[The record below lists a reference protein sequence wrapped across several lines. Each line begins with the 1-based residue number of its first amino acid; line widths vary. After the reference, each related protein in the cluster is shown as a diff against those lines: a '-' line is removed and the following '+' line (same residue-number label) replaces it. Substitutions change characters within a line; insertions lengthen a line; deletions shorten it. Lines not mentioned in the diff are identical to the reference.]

1 MKLLAQINGPEDL
14 HELSDAELVE
24 LAQEVRQHIIDTV
37 GEIGGHFGA
46 NLGTCE
52 LAVALHSVLDSPRDK
67 ILWDVGHQAYPHKV
81 LTGRRDQLAT
91 IRQYGGLAP
100 FCSISESPHDIMG
113 AGHAS
118 TSIGYAVGIKEGMR
132 QLDPDN
138 NARVVAVIGDGAMT
152 GGVAFEAIGQAGG
165 LGTPI
170 VVVLNDNGM
179 SIAPNVGS
187 LSRYFNRVR
196 LNPKL
201 WRARSDLEGGLTR
214 LPIGIG
220 AAFERLG
227 PHLKESIKAFWAPGL
242 WWEELDWAYMG
253 VIDGHDVPALREALR
268 EALAAERPV
277 VVHIAT
283 VKGKGFAPAEEGGLE
298 GMEKWHAAKPNSIVN
313 GSPARPKAAAN
324 GSTGRKRIVP
334 PQYTQ
339 VFGEALVRECER
351 DARVVGI
358 TAAMNSGT
366 GLSILQ
372 KALPDRYF
380 DVGIAE
386 QQAVLFAAGLA
397 LEGVKPVAAIYST
410 FLQRAYDQIVHDV
423 CLQRLNVVF
432 AMDRAGLVGD
442 DGPTHHG
449 AFDIAYLRCLPNIVL
464 MAPRDEAMLVHMLR
478 TALEYDDGPIALRY
492 PRGEGTG
499 VEMPRRR
506 PGDPDRLR
514 GDPARAL
521 RAGGLRSPRGSDRI
535 RHGRRQ
541 GAGGGGPARRAP
553 DRRDGRRRA
562 LCEADRRRPDGPARG
577 RARPAR
583 DRRGGRPG
591 RGLRLG
597 RVGGPQR
604 GRSGPQDPAG
614 GAAGPLRGPRQAR
627 PAARGGR
634 LHRGPHRRAGPRGD
648 LRPSARARERRLC
661 GHRRLRAPAWATL
674 NPKGHGA
681 RATGTGRGTAPTT
694 RSGRLAERN
703 GPPGS
708 AGRFG
713 EEGSKEVQMKRCN
726 SGIDINM
733 LAAGAG
739 QCDIGHRDQP
749 RRPPERRTCILWLPP
764 SPPCWREPLSR
775 RARIRRRSLA
785 NTPGNPGVF
794 VPRAICAR
802 VERDAQATA

>member
-1 MKLLAQINGPEDL
+1 MTVLERIDGPEDL
-14 HELSDAELVE
+14 RGLSEQELAQ
-24 LAQEVRQHIIDTV
+24 LAQEVREHIIDTV

-52 LAVALHSVLDSPRDK
+52 LAVALHSLLESPRDK
-67 ILWDVGHQAYPHKV
+67 ILWDVGHQAYPHKI
-81 LTGRRDQLAT
+81 LTGRRDELAT

-100 FCSISESPHDIMG
+100 FCSIAESAHDIMG

-132 QLDPDN
+132 HL
-138 NARVVAVIGDGAMT
+138 AREAGASEADGKVVAVIGDGAMT

-179 SIAPNVGS
+179 SIAPNVGA

-201 WRARSDLEGGLTR
+201 WHARSGVEGGLKG

-253 VIDGHDVPALREALR
+253 VIDGHDVKALREALR
-268 EALAAERPV
+268 EALAAQRPV

-283 VKGKGFAPAEEGGLE
+283 VKGKGFAPAEDGGLE
-298 GMEKWHAAKPNSIVN
+298 GMELWHAAKPHSISN
-313 GSPARPKAAAN
+313 GMPTQPAATERRSSARATKRN
-324 GSTGRKRIVP
+324 GARTRIAQAPP

-351 DARVVGI
+351 DERVVGI

-372 KALPDRYF
+372 KAMPERYF

-386 QQAVLFAAGLA
+386 QQALLFAAGLA
-397 LEGVKPVAAIYST
+397 LEGAKPVAAIYST

-423 CLQRLNVVF
+423 CLQRLNVVL

-478 TALEYDDGPIALRY
+478 TALQHDGPIALRY

-499 VEMPRRR
+499 VPLPAEAQPLAIGTGEILSEGQRAGAEAAGRRVALIGYGSGVGKALEAAGELAR
-506 PGDPDRLR
+506 EDIAVTVADARFAKPIDAGLMAQLAGENDLLVTIEEGVLAGGFGSAVWETLNEAGVTAPGIMRVGLPDRYVTH
-514 GDPARAL
+514 GKPALLHEEVGFTGAHIAARVVA
-521 RAGGLRSPRGSDRI
+521 AMSDR
-535 RHGRRQ
+535 
-541 GAGGGGPARRAP
+541 GPAA
-553 DRRDGRRRA
+553 
-562 LCEADRRRPDGPARG
+562 
-577 RARPAR
+577 
-583 DRRGGRPG
+583 
-591 RGLRLG
+591 
-597 RVGGPQR
+597 
-604 GRSGPQDPAG
+604 
-614 GAAGPLRGPRQAR
+614 
-627 PAARGGR
+627 
-634 LHRGPHRRAGPRGD
+634 
-648 LRPSARARERRLC
+648 
-661 GHRRLRAPAWATL
+661 
-674 NPKGHGA
+674 HG
-681 RATGTGRGTAPTT
+681 
-694 RSGRLAERN
+694 S
-703 GPPGS
+703 GS
-708 AGRFG
+708 AI
-713 EEGSKEVQMKRCN
+713 V
-726 SGIDINM
+726 
-733 LAAGAG
+733 GA
-739 QCDIGHRDQP
+739 
-749 RRPPERRTCILWLPP
+749 
-764 SPPCWREPLSR
+764 
-775 RARIRRRSLA
+775 
-785 NTPGNPGVF
+785 
-794 VPRAICAR
+794 
-802 VERDAQATA
+802 